1 MVGKALDFDDDGY
14 TPEKIEESLKNY
26 FRKRF
31 KLEPVYINAAYKI
44 DDFYEFTQ
52 KHIDLNK

>member
-1 MVGKALDFDDDGY
+1 MDTHQK
-14 TPEKIEESLKNY
+14 KIEESLKNY